1 MKMTMLI
8 PSKWR
13 WTRNLEI
20 RMNERIGY
28 MFEVDRICT
37 VLPCK
42 MGQPCGFLKS
52 KGLKLFIAEFK

>member
-1 MKMTMLI
+1 
-8 PSKWR
+8 
-13 WTRNLEI
+13 
-20 RMNERIGY
+20 

-42 MGQPCGFLKS
+42 MGQPCGFLTS